1 MVVPVTGLARIGHQR
16 PAAALCGPGSQRGV
30 ALVTALLVVSV
41 VTVVAVAMATRQ
53 HIDVRRTGNLIHG
66 EQAYDYALAAES
78 WARVIL
84 RRDAED
90 SDYDSLAED
99 WATALPPI
107 AVEGGQVNGAV
118 EDLQGRFNLN
128 NLAGSQNTDA
138 EAEAGAGPGADKEAN
153 LAYYKRLL
161 DILGLE
167 PALADTLADWTDTNI
182 DARFPNGAE
191 DEYYL
196 LLERP
201 YRTANRPLVS
211 ISELRLVKGYDP
223 HAIELLLPHVTALP
237 AATSINVNTATPI
250 VLQALN
256 PELSESDVSALI
268 TDRGENGYENINDF
282 LSHNSLAGLE
292 LDMDIDVNSDYFKVL
307 TDVVI
312 GQSRAQLESLLER
325 ASKTT
330 RIVYR
335 TRTRNRALQA
345 QTEAPVKLPGESPE
359 T

>member
-1 MVVPVTGLARIGHQR
+1 MVVPVAGLSA
-16 PAAALCGPGSQRGV
+16 QRGV

-41 VTVVAVAMATRQ
+41 VTVAAVAMATRQ

-78 WARVIL
+78 WARVVL
-84 RRDAED
+84 RRDVED

-107 AVEGGQVNGAV
+107 AVEGGLVDGAV
-118 EDLQGRFNLN
+118 EDMQGRFNLN
-128 NLAGSQNTDA
+128 NLANTQNQG
-138 EAEAGAGPGADKEAN
+138 EGEGAGADQGADF
-153 LAYYKRLL
+153 AYYKRML

-167 PALADTLADWTDTNI
+167 AALADTLVDWI
-182 DARFPNGAE
+182 DADINVRFPNGAE

-201 YRTANRPLVS
+201 YRTANRSLVS
-211 ISELRLVKGYDP
+211 VSELRLVKGYDQR
-223 HAIELLLPHVTALP
+223 AIELLLPHVTALP
-237 AATSINVNTATPI
+237 AETSINVNTATPI

-256 PELSESDVSALI
+256 SGLSESDVSALI
-268 TDRGENGYENINDF
+268 ADRGEKGYENINDF
-282 LSHNSLAGLE
+282 LSHNALAGLE
-292 LDMDIDVNSDYFKVL
+292 IDTDVDVNSDYFRVL

-325 ASKTT
+325 ESKTT

-335 TRTRNRALQA
+335 TRNRALQA
-345 QTEAPVKLPGESPE
+345 QAEQSVE
-359 T
+359 TPDS

>member
-1 MVVPVTGLARIGHQR
+1 MVVPVAGLA
-16 PAAALCGPGSQRGV
+16 SQRGV

-41 VTVVAVAMATRQ
+41 VTVVAIAMATRQ

-66 EQAYDYALAAES
+66 EQAYDYALAAEN
-78 WARVIL
+78 WARVVL

-107 AVEGGQVNGAV
+107 AVEGGLVDGAV

-128 NLAGSQNTDA
+128 NLANIPDQEEPEGTGEDTGGGTGKGIS
-138 EAEAGAGPGADKEAN
+138 
-153 LAYYKRLL
+153 YYRRLL

-167 PALADTLADWTDTNI
+167 AALADTLVDWMDADINV
-182 DARFPNGAE
+182 RFPNGAE

-196 LLERP
+196 LLDRP
-201 YRTANRPLVS
+201 YRTANRPLVNV
-211 ISELRLVKGYDP
+211 SELRLVKGYDKR
-223 HAIELLLPHVTALP
+223 AIELLLPHVTALP
-237 AATSINVNTATPI
+237 AETSINVNTATPV

-256 PELSESDVSALI
+256 PELSASDVSTLI
-268 TDRGENGYENINDF
+268 EDRGENGYENINDF
-282 LSHNSLAGLE
+282 LSHDALAGLK
-292 LDMDIDVNSDYFKVL
+292 LDMDVDVSTTYFRVL

-312 GQSRAQLESLLER
+312 GQSRVRMESLLER
-325 ASKTT
+325 EKKAT

-335 TRTRNRALQA
+335 NRIRASQA
-345 QTEAPVKLPGESPE
+345 RAEPPAGNPDR
-359 T
+359 

>member
-1 MVVPVTGLARIGHQR
+1 MVVPVAGLSA
-16 PAAALCGPGSQRGV
+16 QRGV

-41 VTVVAVAMATRQ
+41 VTVAAVAMATRQ

-78 WARVIL
+78 WARVVL

-107 AVEGGQVNGAV
+107 AVEGGLVDGAV

-128 NLAGSQNTDA
+128 NLANTQNQG
-138 EAEAGAGPGADKEAN
+138 EGEGAGADQGADF
-153 LAYYKRLL
+153 AYYKRLL

-167 PALADTLADWTDTNI
+167 AALADTLVDWI
-182 DARFPNGAE
+182 DADINVRFPNGAE

-201 YRTANRPLVS
+201 YRTANRSLVS
-211 ISELRLVKGYDP
+211 VSELRLVKGYDQ

-237 AATSINVNTATPI
+237 AETSINVNTATPI

-256 PELSESDVSALI
+256 PGLSESDVSALI
-268 TDRGENGYENINDF
+268 ADRGEKGYENINDF
-282 LSHNSLAGLE
+282 LSHNALAGLE
-292 LDMDIDVNSDYFKVL
+292 LDTDVDVNSDYFRVL

-325 ASKTT
+325 ESKTT

-335 TRTRNRALQA
+335 TRNRALQA
-345 QTEAPVKLPGESPE
+345 QAEQPVE
-359 T
+359 TPDS

>member
-1 MVVPVTGLARIGHQR
+1 MNRQH
-16 PAAALCGPGSQRGV
+16 GV

-41 VTVVAVAMATRQ
+41 VTVTAVAMATRQ

-66 EQAYDYALAAES
+66 EQAYGYALAAES

-84 RRDAED
+84 RRDATD
-90 SDYDSLAED
+90 NDYDSLGED

-107 AVEGGQVNGAV
+107 AVEGGQVDGAV

-128 NLAGSQNTDA
+128 NLVDPDSQEADEGETAG
-138 EAEAGAGPGADKEAN
+138 

-167 PALADTLADWTDTNI
+167 TTLADALADWIDADRN
-182 DARFPNGAE
+182 ARFPNGAE
-191 DEYYL
+191 DEFYL

-201 YRTANRPLVS
+201 YRTANRLLTSV
-211 ISELRLVKGYDP
+211 SELRLVKGYDQD
-223 HAIELLLPHVTALP
+223 AMELLLPHVAALP
-237 AATSINVNTATPI
+237 AVTSINVNTATPV

-256 PELSESDVSALI
+256 SELSASDVSALI
-268 TDRGENGYENINDF
+268 ADRGEDGFENINDF
-282 LSHNSLAGLE
+282 LGHNALAGLE
-292 LDMDIDVNSDYFKVL
+292 LDTEVDVTSEYFMVLADVFIGNSRV
-307 TDVVI
+307 
-312 GQSRAQLESLLER
+312 QLESLLER
-325 ASKTT
+325 DEGVT

-335 TRTRNRALQA
+335 NRTRIRTPQSQA
-345 QTEAPVKLPGESPE
+345 GEPEESGETEELSGVSPE

>member
-1 MVVPVTGLARIGHQR
+1 MVVPVAGLSA
-16 PAAALCGPGSQRGV
+16 QRGV

-41 VTVVAVAMATRQ
+41 VTVAAVAMATRQ

-78 WARVIL
+78 WARVVL

-107 AVEGGQVNGAV
+107 AVEGGLVDGAV

-128 NLAGSQNTDA
+128 NLANTQNQG
-138 EAEAGAGPGADKEAN
+138 EGEGAGADQGADF
-153 LAYYKRLL
+153 AYYKRLL

-167 PALADTLADWTDTNI
+167 AALADTLVDWI
-182 DARFPNGAE
+182 DADINVRFPNGAE

-196 LLERP
+196 LLDRP
-201 YRTANRPLVS
+201 YRTANRSLVS
-211 ISELRLVKGYDP
+211 VSELRLVKGYDQ

-237 AATSINVNTATPI
+237 AETSINVNTATPL

-256 PELSESDVSALI
+256 TELSESDVSALI
-268 TDRGENGYENINDF
+268 ADRGENGYENINDF
-282 LSHNSLAGLE
+282 LSHNALAGLE
-292 LDMDIDVNSDYFKVL
+292 LDTDVDINSDYFRVL

-312 GQSRAQLESLLER
+312 GQSRVQLESLLER
-325 ASKTT
+325 ESKKT

-335 TRTRNRALQA
+335 TRNRALQV
-345 QTEAPVKLPGESPE
+345 QTGQPVE
-359 T
+359 TPDS

>member
-1 MVVPVTGLARIGHQR
+1 MVVPVAGLSA
-16 PAAALCGPGSQRGV
+16 QRGV

-41 VTVVAVAMATRQ
+41 VTVAAVAMATRQ

-78 WARVIL
+78 WARVVL

-107 AVEGGQVNGAV
+107 AVEGGLVDGAV

-128 NLAGSQNTDA
+128 NLANTQNQG
-138 EAEAGAGPGADKEAN
+138 EGEGAGADQGADF
-153 LAYYKRLL
+153 AYYKRLL

-167 PALADTLADWTDTNI
+167 AALADTLVDWI
-182 DARFPNGAE
+182 DADINVRFPNGAE

-201 YRTANRPLVS
+201 YRTANRSLVS
-211 ISELRLVKGYDP
+211 VSELRLVKGYDQ

-237 AATSINVNTATPI
+237 AETSINVNTATPL

-256 PELSESDVSALI
+256 TELSESDVSALI
-268 TDRGENGYENINDF
+268 ADRGEKGYENINDF
-282 LSHNSLAGLE
+282 LSHNALAGLE
-292 LDMDIDVNSDYFKVL
+292 LDTDVDVNSDYFRVL

-325 ASKTT
+325 ESKTT

-335 TRTRNRALQA
+335 TRNRALQA
-345 QTEAPVKLPGESPE
+345 QAEQPVE
-359 T
+359 TPDS

>member
-1 MVVPVTGLARIGHQR
+1 MVVPVAGL
-16 PAAALCGPGSQRGV
+16 SVQRGV

-78 WARVIL
+78 WARVVL

-90 SDYDSLAED
+90 SDYDSLEED

-107 AVEGGQVNGAV
+107 AVEGGLVDGAV

-128 NLAGSQNTDA
+128 NLANVQGQG
-138 EAEAGAGPGADKEAN
+138 EGEGEGAGPGADQGADI
-153 LAYYKRLL
+153 AYYKRLL
-161 DILGLE
+161 DTLGLE
-167 PALADTLADWTDTNI
+167 AALADTLVDWI
-182 DARFPNGAE
+182 DADINVRFPNGAE

-201 YRTANRPLVS
+201 YRTANRMLVS
-211 ISELRLVKGYDP
+211 VSELRLVKDYDQR
-223 HAIELLLPHVTALP
+223 AIELLLPHVTALP
-237 AATSINVNTATPI
+237 TETSINVNTATPI

-256 PELSESDVSALI
+256 AELSESDVSSLI
-268 TDRGENGYENINDF
+268 ADRGENGYKNINDF
-282 LSHNSLAGLE
+282 LSHDALAGLAI
-292 LDMDIDVNSDYFKVL
+292 DTDIDVNSAYFRVL

-312 GQSRAQLESLLER
+312 GQSRVQLESLLER
-325 ASKTT
+325 ESKTT

-335 TRTRNRALQA
+335 NRNRALQA
-345 QTEAPVKLPGESPE
+345 QVEASTAVPDS
-359 T
+359 

>member
-1 MVVPVTGLARIGHQR
+1 MVVSAAGLA
-16 PAAALCGPGSQRGV
+16 SQRGV

-41 VTVVAVAMATRQ
+41 VTVAAVAMATRQ

-84 RRDAED
+84 RRDLQD
-90 SDYDSLAED
+90 NDYDSLADD
-99 WATALPPI
+99 WATALPPL
-107 AVEGGQVNGAV
+107 AVEGGQVDGAV

-128 NLAGSQNTDA
+128 NLVDA
-138 EAEAGAGPGADKEAN
+138 KSGGGGEGRFGTVDEDAS

-161 DILGLE
+161 DLLGLE
-167 PALADTLADWTDTNI
+167 QALADALLDWVDADGN
-182 DARFPNGAE
+182 ARYPNGAE
-191 DEYYL
+191 DEFYL

-201 YRTANRPLVS
+201 YRTANRLLVS
-211 ISELRLVKGYDP
+211 VSELRLVKGYDQP
-223 HAIELLLPHVTALP
+223 VMELLLPHVTVLP
-237 AATSINVNTATPI
+237 EETSINVNTATPI

-256 PELSESDVSALI
+256 PELSETDVSALI
-268 TDRGENGYENINDF
+268 VDRGETGYENINDF

-292 LDMDIDVNSDYFKVL
+292 LDVDVDVTSDFFMVL

-312 GQSRAQLESLLER
+312 GSSRVQLESLLER
-325 ASKTT
+325 LQDGSAAST
-330 RIVYR
+330 RIVSR
-335 TRTRNRALQA
+335 TRTRIRAP
-345 QTEAPVKLPGESPE
+345 QTEDEETGEPAGESPA

>member
-1 MVVPVTGLARIGHQR
+1 MVVPATGLNN
-16 PAAALCGPGSQRGV
+16 QRGV
-30 ALVTALLVVSV
+30 ALITALLVVSV

-66 EQAYDYALAAES
+66 EQAYAYALAAES

-84 RRDAED
+84 RRDAGD
-90 SDYDSLAED
+90 SDYDSLKED

-107 AVEGGQVNGAV
+107 AVEGGRVDGAV
-118 EDLQGRFNLN
+118 EDLQGRFNIN
-128 NLAGSQNTDA
+128 NLVDPDSQEEGEGAD
-138 EAEAGAGPGADKEAN
+138 AGAG

-167 PALADTLADWTDTNI
+167 PALADALVDWI
-182 DARFPNGAE
+182 DSDINVRFPNGAE

-196 LLERP
+196 LRERP
-201 YRTANRPLVS
+201 YRTANRSLVDV
-211 ISELRLVKGYDP
+211 SELRLVKGYDP
-223 HAIELLLPHVTALP
+223 DALELLLPHVTALP
-237 AATSINVNTATPI
+237 ATTSINVNTATPM

-256 PELSESDVSALI
+256 SELSERDVDALI
-268 TDRGENGYENINDF
+268 ADRGENGYENINDF
-282 LSHNSLAGLE
+282 LSHNSLAGLD
-292 LDMDIDVNSDYFKVL
+292 LDVEVDVTSDYFRVL

-312 GQSRAQLESLLER
+312 GRSRVQLESLLER
-325 ASKTT
+325 DSGTT

-335 TRTRNRALQA
+335 TRTRILAPRAQD
-345 QTEAPVKLPGESPE
+345 TEPVELPGGVPG

>member
-1 MVVPVTGLARIGHQR
+1 MSA
-16 PAAALCGPGSQRGV
+16 QRGV

-41 VTVVAVAMATRQ
+41 VTVAAVAMATRQ

-78 WARVIL
+78 WARVVL

-107 AVEGGQVNGAV
+107 AVEGGLVDGAV

-128 NLAGSQNTDA
+128 NLANTQNQG
-138 EAEAGAGPGADKEAN
+138 EGEGAGADQGADF
-153 LAYYKRLL
+153 AYYKRLL

-167 PALADTLADWTDTNI
+167 AALADTLVDWI
-182 DARFPNGAE
+182 DADINVRFPNGAE

-196 LLERP
+196 LLDRP
-201 YRTANRPLVS
+201 YRTANRSLVS
-211 ISELRLVKGYDP
+211 VSELRLVKGYDQ

-237 AATSINVNTATPI
+237 AETSINVNTATPL

-256 PELSESDVSALI
+256 TELSESDVSALI
-268 TDRGENGYENINDF
+268 ADRGENGYENINDF
-282 LSHNSLAGLE
+282 LSHNALAGLE
-292 LDMDIDVNSDYFKVL
+292 LDTDVDINSDYFRVL

-312 GQSRAQLESLLER
+312 GQSRVQLESLLER
-325 ASKTT
+325 ESKKT

-335 TRTRNRALQA
+335 TRNRALQV
-345 QTEAPVKLPGESPE
+345 QTGQPVE
-359 T
+359 TPDS